1 MKTSKVTNQ
10 NHIQQTLFAGDFLAK
25 TSARPDCRP
34 VSPKKL
40 GQACFSSSCESFDW
54 FDQNT
59 LSWKTSQRS
68 FLTGWESYLESWP
81 RQGIALNGVASERV
95 IWEVPI
101 RETGFFQFPML
112 PTPTARDY
120 KDSGPNMN
128 YKKAAQKG
136 RLAGVLV
143 ESRSNQTGEDTYL
156 NPQFLEEMMSYPIGY
171 TEVNE

>member
-1 MKTSKVTNQ
+1 MK
-10 NHIQQTLFAGDFLAK
+10 LFDSFAWYHRD
-25 TSARPDCRP
+25 
-34 VSPKKL
+34 
-40 GQACFSSSCESFDW
+40 SSSW
-54 FDQNT
+54 RT
-59 LSWKTSQRS
+59 WQRS
-68 FLTGWESYLESWP
+68 LITDWELYLESWP

-101 RETGFFQFPML
+101 KETDGVQFRML

-128 YKKAAQKG
+128 YKKAAQNG

-143 ESRSNQTGEDTYL
+143 ESRSNKTGDDTYL